1 MLLCNTNESH
11 DMAKRNRKSQ
21 VIHHDF
27 RYGQFWLKNLKPKTY
42 KQGQVIQS
50 WTDGKNLVLSG
61 FAGTGKSYLALHL
74 GLSAVRAN
82 EQDQVVIVR
91 SIVPTR
97 EIGHLPGSEQ
107 EKIGIYEQPY
117 WSLCHQLTGEVNAYN
132 ELKSAGQIDF
142 ISTSFIRGLTLDNKV
157 LFIDEFQNLNG
168 HELDSILTRV
178 GRNTRIILSGDV
190 FQSDFRNDREKA
202 SSVAVMSI
210 LNKCESFNMIEF
222 DQYEDI
228 VRSDFV
234 REYIIARR
242 ELAA

>member
-1 MLLCNTNESH
+1 M
-11 DMAKRNRKSQ
+11 
-21 VIHHDF
+21 
-27 RYGQFWLKNLKPKTY
+27 
-42 KQGQVIQS
+42 
-50 WTDGKNLVLSG
+50 
-61 FAGTGKSYLALHL
+61 
-74 GLSAVRAN
+74 
-82 EQDQVVIVR
+82 VIVR

-178 GRNTRIILSGDV
+178 GRNTRLILSGDV
-190 FQSDFRNDREKA
+190 FQSDFRNDKEKA

-210 LNKCESFNMIEF
+210 LKKCESFNMIEF

>member
-1 MLLCNTNESH
+1 M
-11 DMAKRNRKSQ
+11 
-21 VIHHDF
+21 
-27 RYGQFWLKNLKPKTY
+27 
-42 KQGQVIQS
+42 
-50 WTDGKNLVLSG
+50 
-61 FAGTGKSYLALHL
+61 
-74 GLSAVRAN
+74 
-82 EQDQVVIVR
+82 
-91 SIVPTR
+91 
-97 EIGHLPGSEQ
+97 
-107 EKIGIYEQPY
+107 
-117 WSLCHQLTGEVNAYN
+117 
-132 ELKSAGQIDF
+132 
-142 ISTSFIRGLTLDNKV
+142 TLDNKV

-178 GRNTRIILSGDV
+178 GRNTRLILSGDV
-190 FQSDFRNDREKA
+190 FQSDFRNGREKA